1 MAHLVEVAFR
11 GNRKEFF
18 LWDYPDPPP
27 LKAAIIVDV
36 DRGEDLG
43 YVHSLG
49 DLAQKRNGGCA
60 HGCGTAVPERK
71 ALRLASQRDTAS
83 ADELRRQNDDVR
95 KKAMERVHANGLAM
109 KLSDAEWQWDRKKL
123 TFYFTAEKRVDF
135 RNLVRDLASLFRTR
149 IELKQI
155 GVRDEARRL
164 DGVGRCGRQYCSAS
178 WLPEL
183 RPVNLGV
190 AKDQRLSLN
199 PAQISGACGRL
210 MCCLRY
216 EHEFYV
222 QSRKRFPK
230 EGRLVTTA
238 LGEEKVMSIDIFRE
252 QVTLRKAEGEMRIVG
267 LGDFNQEM
275 ATLRG
280 EGEPPIET
288 DIDDSAALFAVDD
301 ALLGDDLDDVS
312 PELMFAA
319 DHETVFESQSIVSE
333 KPETAGFAE
342 RPASPESPEKGSDEA
357 RADAPPTADTS
368 EAASRR
374 RRGRRGGRRGRGS
387 DSSER

>member
-1 MAHLVEVAFR
+1 MAHLVEVAFK

-27 LKAAIIVDV
+27 LNAAVIVDV

-43 YVHSLG
+43 YVHALG
-49 DLAQKRNGGCA
+49 ELAAKRNGGCS
-60 HGCGTAVPERK
+60 HGCGTSLPDRK
-71 ALRLASQRDTAS
+71 ALRLASEKDRGLSKDLDRLNEDA
-83 ADELRRQNDDVR
+83 RR
-95 KKAMERVHANGLAM
+95 KAMERVRANGLGM

-123 TFYFTAEKRVDF
+123 TLYFTADKRVDF

-155 GVRDEARRL
+155 GVRDEAKRL
-164 DGVGRCGRQYCSAS
+164 DGIGRCGRQYCSAS

-199 PAQISGACGRL
+199 PSQISGACGRL

-230 EGRLVTTA
+230 EGKIVVTS
-238 LGEEKVMSIDIFRE
+238 LGEEKVVSVDIFRE
-252 QVTLRKAEGEMRIVG
+252 RITLRGVEGEMRLVTLPEFKKETEELAGVG
-267 LGDFNQEM
+267 AVATNGDEEENGAEGIAPEEISPDLLYTAEHPVFVPPANGFSPSKPNGYTP
-275 ATLRG
+275 AG
-280 EGEPPIET
+280 EGIAREGEA
-288 DIDDSAALFAVDD
+288 SA
-301 ALLGDDLDDVS
+301 
-312 PELMFAA
+312 
-319 DHETVFESQSIVSE
+319 
-333 KPETAGFAE
+333 K
-342 RPASPESPEKGSDEA
+342 
-357 RADAPPTADTS
+357 
-368 EAASRR
+368 R
-374 RRGRRGGRRGRGS
+374 RRGRRGGRRGRGNDEPNS
-387 DSSER
+387 PGGH